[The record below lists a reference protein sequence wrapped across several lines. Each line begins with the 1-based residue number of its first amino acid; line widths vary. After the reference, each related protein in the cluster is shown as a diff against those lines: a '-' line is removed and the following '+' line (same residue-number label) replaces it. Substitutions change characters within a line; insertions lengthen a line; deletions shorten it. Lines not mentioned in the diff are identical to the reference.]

1 MKIITLTL
9 NQEQERLLLN
19 RVKRSTWKI
28 PSILHKYLNKE
39 YKNPGKWTKQQIDH
53 AKKLQDDLD
62 EEHNQMNIVIEQI
75 KKQLEERA

>member
-39 YKNPGKWTKQQIDH
+39 YKNPGEWTKQQIDH

-75 KKQLEERA
+75 KKQLEESA

>member
-39 YKNPGKWTKQQIDH
+39 YKNPGEWTKQQIDH
-53 AKKLQDDLD
+53 AKKLENDLN
-62 EEHNQMNIVIEQI
+62 EEHNQMSVVIEQI
-75 KKQLEERA
+75 KKQLEEIN